1 MATVK
6 RNRKPGKL
14 VAIKGERLTVGVD
27 VHAATFYVA
36 VWSLTRGLL
45 ATWVQPSDAR
55 VLMEKLQPVKEQI
68 VRLVYEAGPTGFGLA
83 RQLRAAGF
91 PGDVVAPS
99 HIPVLPGRQPKSDR
113 LDCVKLARLAAQ
125 PDELRALAI
134 PSEQQE
140 ADRQVVRLRE
150 QIGRKRRRIKQQ
162 IKSFLL
168 QHGIAQPQGLEHWS
182 VRAVDG
188 LRTLELNP
196 ELRFALDGL
205 LAELDWLK
213 AHMAKVHARVLA
225 LAREER
231 YREDVR
237 LLRSAKGVGFVTAM
251 GYLTE
256 LFNPQRF
263 TAGTEVARQ
272 LGLCPGVQQSGK
284 TNRPQ
289 PLMKSGSTRL
299 RTLLVESAWRG
310 IRFDPALRKCHDR
323 LVHNTGSGKKA
334 IVGVARHLGIVLWKM
349 LLNRRPYQ
357 PQAA

>member
-1 MATVK
+1 
-6 RNRKPGKL
+6 
-14 VAIKGERLTVGVD
+14 
-27 VHAATFYVA
+27 VA

-68 VRLVYEAGPTGFGLA
+68 VRLIYEAGPTGFGLA
-83 RQLRAAGF
+83 RQLRAGGYPA
-91 PGDVVAPS
+91 DVVAPS
-99 HIPVLPGRQPKSDR
+99 HIPVRPGRQPKSDR
-113 LDCVKLARLAAQ
+113 VDCIKLARLAGQ
-125 PDELRALAI
+125 QDELRALAI

-168 QHGIAQPQGLEHWS
+168 QHGIAQPQGLENWS
-182 VRAVDG
+182 AKAVDS
-188 LRTLELNP
+188 LRTLELIAG
-196 ELRFALDGL
+196 LRFALDRL

-213 AHMAKVHARVLA
+213 AHMAAVHARVLA

-231 YREDVR
+231 YREDVS

-256 LFNPQRF
+256 LFDPKRF
-263 TAGTEVARQ
+263 TEGTEVARQ
-272 LGLCPGVQQSGK
+272 MGLSPGVRQSGK
-284 TNRPQ
+284 TNHPQ
-289 PLMKSGSTRL
+289 PLMKSGNPRL

-310 IRFDPALRKCHDR
+310 IRLDPALRRRYDR
-323 LVHNTGSGKKA
+323 LVHNTGSAKKA
-334 IVGVARHLGIVLWKM
+334 IVGVARHQGIVLWKM
-349 LLNRRPYQ
+349 LLTRQPYRL
-357 PQAA
+357 QAA

>member
-6 RNRKPGKL
+6 RIGKADKL
-14 VAIKGERLTVGVD
+14 AANQGERLTVGVD
-27 VHAATFYVA
+27 VHRATFYAA

-45 ATWVQPSDAR
+45 ASWSQPSEGR
-55 VLMEKLQPVKEQI
+55 VLMEKLLPVKEQI
-68 VRLVYEAGPTGFGLA
+68 LRLVYEAGPTGFGLA
-83 RQLRAAGF
+83 RQLRCAGF
-91 PGDVVAPS
+91 PADVVAPS
-99 HIPVLPGRQPKSDR
+99 QIPVLPGRQPKSDR

-125 PDELRALAI
+125 QDELRALAI

-150 QIGRKRRRIKQQ
+150 QIGRKRRRVKQQ

-168 QHGIAQPQGLEHWS
+168 QHGIAQPPGLEHWS
-182 VRAVDG
+182 VKAVDG

-196 ELRFALDGL
+196 ELRFTLDNL

-237 LLRSAKGVGFVTAM
+237 LLRSAKGVGFITAM

-263 TAGTEVARQ
+263 TDGTEVARQ
-272 LGLCPGVQQSGK
+272 MGLCPGVQQSGT

-289 PLMKSGSTRL
+289 PLMKSGSTRV
-299 RTLLVESAWRG
+299 RTLMVESAWRG
-310 IRFDPALRKCHDR
+310 IRLDPALRKRYDR

-349 LLNRRPYQ
+349 LLTRQTYR